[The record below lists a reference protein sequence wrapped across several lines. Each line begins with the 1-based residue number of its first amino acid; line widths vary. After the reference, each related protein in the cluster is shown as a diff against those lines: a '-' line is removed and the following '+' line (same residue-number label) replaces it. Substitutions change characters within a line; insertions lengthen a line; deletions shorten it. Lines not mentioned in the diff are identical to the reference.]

1 MKKWLFGLMAVVLL
15 AACSQEE
22 ETAIEMPEM
31 VEVEISVPDDAV
43 PGEETVL
50 QAEVTQGGE
59 VVEDA
64 NEVLFEIWNDA
75 EGTES
80 ERVEASHTENGVYE
94 VAYTF
99 EESIYTVQ
107 AHTTARDM
115 HVMPKTQFHVGEPT
129 DEQIAAAEENAE
141 NQESSHM
148 DGHGD
153 GSDDEHA
160 EDEAGHDEEEDHDGH

>member
-1 MKKWLFGLMAVVLL
+1 MKKWIAGLAAVMML
-15 AACSQEE
+15 AACSSEE
-22 ETAIEMPEM
+22 EQTSNEVPQM
-31 VEVEISVPDDAV
+31 VEVEISVPEDAV

-59 VVEDA
+59 AVEDA

-75 EGTES
+75 AGTES
-80 ERVEASHTENGVYE
+80 ERVEGTHTENGIYE
-94 VAYTF
+94 VTYTF
-99 EESIYTVQ
+99 EESVYSVQ

-148 DGHGD
+148 GGDEEHG
-153 GSDDEHA
+153 E
-160 EDEAGHDEEEDHDGH
+160 EASHDEESHEESDEHDGH